1 MLLAQSCET
10 LLLGNGV
17 DIRADDERNEVEE
30 RNPGALGKEL
40 LRKGQAD
47 GRGDPAHTHHLP
59 KADLEG
65 GAYLMERPRASDER
79 HGDQVH

>member
-10 LLLGNGV
+10 LLLGNGI
-17 DIRADDERNEVEE
+17 DISTDNERNEVEE

-47 GRGDPAHTHHLP
+47 GRGDPAHTHNLP
-59 KADLEG
+59 EADLDSG
-65 GAYLMERPRASDER
+65 PYLVECPRAGNKR
-79 HGDQVH
+79 HGDEVN